1 MRSTTLAA
9 VLLATLLGAA
19 VGQNADVAALDAAIA
34 EAHADELLTGRESM
48 LLDDTYDTESLDYL
62 DDEVDSDVDSDAA
75 ETGLEMET
83 DSTDTDRDEDLLVL
97 GCSSHGMLE
106 VCLEV
111 HPALEEGIR
120 ACLENGSTVDAT
132 EEEVA
137 VTGGVKGRT
146 PFVRSKAGSGELS
159 CVAGA
164 AVVVV
169 DAAGKASAH
178 KENLQLE
185 GTLMGLSL
193 TVVADAG
200 AAGGRALSWH
210 GTLMSGE
217 MAVGQSEAVSVGFRV
232 GRASNTSEVGT
243 EVHVDISDLA
253 DGQLDL
259 PSRLSFSIAGLPF
272 FEGGALDVAES
283 CPFDAVVD
291 GGADLGV
298 AVPGVEAA
306 LVMTKAQF
314 DLCAFLSDGDT
325 KTPFLT
331 VAAGTSGPVEV
342 MGVAVEGLTAS
353 LSAAQDAD
361 NAGAVAWTGS
371 VAGTVQVFGGSVV
384 STAQAQFTSEEMS
397 ALSVSVDMEMG
408 GLHLVG
414 DVHYVSGGCSSANR
428 GAVSLSIP
436 SAGGFAGNGTL
447 VQKDGC
453 VGVVGTTELQPLWV
467 VDVELAA
474 DVGALEVAGVSVVG
488 ASAHLESWPAAPAAV
503 ATLPKWSGTVSGT
516 VALGSGSTGTVEVDV
531 DGSTGVMGVAVQ
543 GAVSVGP
550 VSGVVS
556 LEVADGVMRGNG
568 SFVFGEAKGG
578 SVGAA
583 PLLPTFSAAV
593 VHVSTYLPENAHM
606 PVWDVQGSLSSL
618 SVHGF
623 TLDTVSVVL
632 SAAFVNP
639 EKAGDVPE
647 LVWTGSV
654 DGAGSLEGTSVAMAA
669 AVEDNEFGSLVGAV
683 VVEGEGLVF
692 NGSIEITADNAGNG
706 CALLAGEG
714 ELVLTATSHTFMAS
728 LLYNKC
734 ARTAGDVR
742 YVVTGTAEGTLQL
755 DGLELAAASFEATG
769 VVPASVSGSGS
780 ALTWSGR
787 LGATGHLFGGSSSV
801 GVVFAQGELQAVEV
815 HTMFMTGNGMLQAAV
830 NFVYVNSCTKA
841 SRGHGSATVRLP
853 GTGDLAVVTDVL
865 YHPCSG
871 AMELSGTYDGR
882 WNGPG
887 AQLEAVSVWLRTGG
901 HGGAAMLST
910 RTWVGMVN
918 ATTAAGLSASVEFNS
933 SNPGA
938 VVSTLEY
945 EDSHVRVTA
954 TVGTDCTGE
963 GLLIV
968 KDLPHNIPALELDVS
983 LTKACGAGQSQ
994 AWRVAGSLA
1003 DVRIP
1008 FFGKTLTISSV
1019 AVEVTSSASG
1029 AKAVSVWGAYLK
1041 DFELDLSFP
1050 LPLRAEDMNLR
1061 GAVRAGAVMTPDG
1074 FATAWQG
1081 SGSASPLADSLG
1093 AAAPGMVKGLKG
1105 LSLSSAE
1112 VVVDFG
1118 GTVSLTATG
1127 TEFGL
1132 DFAVAVSVVKSG
1144 TVWNYGMAFT
1154 ANKPGSV
1161 SRSES
1166 KNLPVSVERMLKS
1179 LSPSWVRFS
1188 LAKAALVVQGVSL
1201 RRGLSL
1207 AAFLGEDNGP
1217 LKAMVAACPSGLE
1230 EQVAAAGGGGAG
1242 VTVVADI
1249 VSESEMTV
1257 FVMLAGQVVLSE
1269 RAVLREVALAFV
1281 VKTGVPEMGFKVVL
1295 DFTVGGGA
1303 DAQTFSAGG
1312 FIGLSAT
1319 GSLSV
1324 ALSVDSDTPWVRPF
1338 GVAGVKVLFPLGVKM
1353 TLSPLLLPSQFALIG
1368 GLQIGGASGTVA
1380 VGVDLQ
1386 DFSKCALTAEVRD
1399 FNLKGI
1405 VADIVQCKDCLGGV
1419 ASVLG
1424 DVSVERFA
1432 VSFNP
1437 DPVNAVAIT
1446 IADVS
1451 ATVPA
1456 GVSVEVENL
1465 RLWGVLHVVSARF
1478 AASEGSLEIAM
1489 LAEPM
1494 KWGPVSITSA
1504 DGKSGPSFE
1513 LALTSKQQEVRIDGR
1528 AVVLGQSVS
1537 LLLELSDARAYGRLV
1552 LSLGSGLSVDAE
1564 MASAG
1569 TPGKPGFSNTLTGTL
1584 KADILHQAAKS
1595 ATDFLLKLGTKATA
1609 ALKSAGKKVSDA
1621 KRKLSSVTKKL
1632 NKAQMKALGKIGS
1645 AKSTVNKWKKSL
1657 DKKKK
1662 SCKSKQ
1668 KRCRRKWWTCGS
1680 VPKCWVGYGVVKVAY
1695 YAAKKVLTA
1704 AERVVKAGIS
1714 VAKAA
1719 VNAAK
1724 KVLTATQAVL
1734 RAASAVVKTFKSI
1747 AAAVGG
1753 ALGNALRIHSLT
1765 FQGVLS
1771 DSETSVSLRADMTIV
1786 GHRFNFG
1793 FTTSLNY
1800 EKFVTNIYNQFRHR
1814 MRQRFGKLIKAL

>member
-1 MRSTTLAA
+1 MRSMTLAA

-19 VGQNADVAALDAAIA
+19 VGQNADVAADVDAAIA

-48 LLDDTYDTESLDYL
+48 LLDDTFVDMESLDYL
-62 DDEVDSDVDSDAA
+62 GEEGDVVESDTDVDSDV
-75 ETGLEMET
+75 ETETEMEMEMG
-83 DSTDTDRDEDLLVL
+83 STETERDEDLLVL
-97 GCSSHGMLE
+97 GCSGHGMLE
-106 VCLEV
+106 VCVEV
-111 HPALEEGIR
+111 HPALEAGIR
-120 ACLENGSTVDAT
+120 SCLETGAADAT

-146 PFVRSKAGSGELS
+146 PFVRSEAGSGALS

-164 AVVVV
+164 AVVAV
-169 DAAGKASAH
+169 DAAGEANVH
-178 KENLQLE
+178 KENLLLE

-193 TVVADAG
+193 TVVADDN
-200 AAGGRALSWH
+200 GGLAVNWH

-217 MAVGQSEAVSVGFRV
+217 MAVGRSEAVDVGFSVNRP
-232 GRASNTSEVGT
+232 SNTSEVVT
-243 EVHVDISDLA
+243 EVYLDISDLA
-253 DGQLDL
+253 DGLLDL
-259 PSRLSFSIAGLPF
+259 PSRLSFSQEGLPF

-283 CPFDAVVD
+283 CPFDAVVVA
-291 GGADLGV
+291 GADLGV

-314 DLCAFLSDGDT
+314 DLCAFLSDADK

-331 VAAGTSGPVEV
+331 VAAGMAGPVEV
-342 MGVAVEGLTAS
+342 NGVPVEGLTAA

-361 NAGAVAWTGS
+361 VAGAVAWTGS

-384 STAQAQFTSEEMS
+384 SAAEAQFTREGMS
-397 ALSVSVDMEMG
+397 ALSVAVDMETG

-414 DVHYVSGGCSSANR
+414 DLHYVSGGCSSANR

-436 SAGGFAGNGTL
+436 SVGGFAGNGTL

-453 VGVVGTTELQPLWV
+453 VGVVGTTEPQPLWV

-474 DVGALEVAGVSVVG
+474 DAGALEVAGVSLVG

-503 ATLPKWSGTVSGT
+503 AMPPRWSGTVSGT
-516 VALGSGSTGTVEVDV
+516 VALGSGSTGTAEVTV
-531 DGSTGVMGVAVQ
+531 DGVVGLISVAVQ

-550 VSGVVS
+550 VRGAVS
-556 LEVADGVMRGNG
+556 LEVSDGVMRGNG
-568 SFVFGEAKGG
+568 SFVFGAGAD
-578 SVGAA
+578 AA
-583 PLLPTFSAAV
+583 PLVPTFSAAV
-593 VHVSTYLPENAHM
+593 VHVSTYRPENAHM
-606 PVWDVQGSLSSL
+606 PVWDVRGSLSSL

-623 TLDTVSVVL
+623 MLDSVSVVL

-647 LVWTGSV
+647 LAWNGSV
-654 DGAGSLEGTSVAMAA
+654 AGAGSLEGTSVALAA
-669 AVEDNEFGSLVGAV
+669 AVEEGEFGSLVGAV

-692 NGSIEITADNAGNG
+692 NGSIEITADNARDEF
-706 CALLAGEG
+706 ALLAGEG
-714 ELVLTATSHTFMAS
+714 EVVLTATSHTFMAS
-728 LLYNKC
+728 LLYNKS
-734 ARTAGDVR
+734 ARAEGDVR
-742 YVVTGTAEGTLQL
+742 YAVTGTAVGALQL

-769 VVPASVSGSGS
+769 VVSGS
-780 ALTWSGR
+780 ALTWSGH
-787 LGATGHLFGGSSSV
+787 LAATGHLFGGSSSV
-801 GVVFAQGELQAVEV
+801 QVVFAEGELQAAEV
-815 HTMFMTGNGMLQAAV
+815 HTMFMTPNGMLQAAV
-830 NFVYVNSCTKA
+830 DFVYVNSCTEA
-841 SRGHGSATVRLP
+841 SRGHGSAKVRLP
-853 GTGDLAVVTDVL
+853 GTADLAVVTDVA

-871 AMELSGTYDGR
+871 AMELTGTYDGR
-882 WNGPG
+882 WDGPG
-887 AQLEAVSVWLRTGG
+887 AQLEAVSVSLHTGG

-910 RTWVGMVN
+910 RTWVGTMN
-918 ATTAAGLSASVEFNS
+918 ATTAAGLSVSVEFNS

-954 TVGTDCTGE
+954 TVGGTDCTGE

-968 KDLPHNIPALELDVS
+968 KDLPHNIPAMELGVS
-983 LTKACGAGQSQ
+983 LTKACGADADQS
-994 AWRVAGSLA
+994 WRVEGSLA
-1003 DVRIP
+1003 DMRIP
-1008 FFGKTLTISSV
+1008 FYGKTLTISS
-1019 AVEVTSSASG
+1019 ATVEVTSSASG
-1029 AKAVSVWGAYLK
+1029 AKTVSVQGAFLK

-1050 LPLRAEDMNLR
+1050 LPLRAEDVGLR

-1105 LSLSSAE
+1105 LALSSAE

-1118 GTVSLTATG
+1118 GTVSVTATG
-1127 TEFGL
+1127 TAFGL
-1132 DFAVAVSVVKSG
+1132 DFAVAVSVVKTG
-1144 TVWNYGMAFT
+1144 TVWNYAMAFT
-1154 ANKPGSV
+1154 ADEPGSV
-1161 SRSES
+1161 SLSGSES
-1166 KNLPVSVERMLKS
+1166 EDLPVSVRQMVKS

-1249 VSESEMTV
+1249 VSEAEMTV
-1257 FVMLAGQVVLSE
+1257 FVMLAGQVAVGD

-1312 FIGLSAT
+1312 FIGLSAA

-1353 TLSPLLLPSQFALIG
+1353 TITPALLPSQFALIG

-1386 DFSKCALTAEVRD
+1386 DFSKCALTAEVEK

-1405 VADIVQCKDCLGGV
+1405 VTDVVQCKDCLGRV
-1419 ASVLG
+1419 ASVLS
-1424 DVSVERFA
+1424 DVSVEYFA

-1437 DPVNAVAIT
+1437 DPVKAVAIT

-1451 ATVPA
+1451 VTVPA
-1456 GVSVEVENL
+1456 GVSIEVEDL
-1465 RLWGVLHVVSARF
+1465 RLWGVVHVVSAHF
-1478 AASEGSLEIAM
+1478 AASEGALEIAM
-1489 LAEPM
+1489 LAEPVE
-1494 KWGPVSITSA
+1494 WGPVSITSA
-1504 DGKSGPSFE
+1504 DGKSGPTFE
-1513 LALTSKQQEVRIDGR
+1513 VALTSKQQEVRIDGR
-1528 AVVLGQSVS
+1528 AVVLGQSVA
-1537 LLLELSDARAYGRLV
+1537 LLLELSDARKYGHLV
-1552 LSLGSGLSVDAE
+1552 LSLGSGLSVDVELEAV
-1564 MASAG
+1564 G
-1569 TPGKPGFSNTLTGTL
+1569 TPGKRGFSNTLTGTV
-1584 KADILHQAAKS
+1584 KSDIVRQAAER
-1595 ATDFLLKLGTKATA
+1595 ATSFLLELGTKATS
-1609 ALKSAGKKVSDA
+1609 ALRSAGGKVSSA
-1621 KRKLSSVTKKL
+1621 QRKVRSVTKKL
-1632 NKAQMKALGKIGS
+1632 KKVQYKAMKKISS

-1662 SCKSKQ
+1662 SCKSKE
-1668 KRCRRKWWTCGS
+1668 KTCKRKWWKCGA
-1680 VPKCWVGYGVVKVAY
+1680 VPKCWIGYGTVKVAY
-1695 YAAKKVLTA
+1695 YAAKKVLNA
-1704 AERVVKAGIS
+1704 AERAVKAGIS
-1714 VAKAA
+1714 VAKKAVKAA
-1719 VNAAK
+1719 DKVLGAAK
-1724 KVLTATQAVL
+1724 AVL
-1734 RAASAVVKTFKSI
+1734 RAASAVVTAFKSI
-1747 AAAVGG
+1747 ARAVGG
-1753 ALGNALRIHSLT
+1753 ALKDALRIHSLV
-1765 FQGVLS
+1765 FSSDLS
-1771 DSETSVSLRADMTIV
+1771 NSDTAVSVKADMTVV
-1786 GHRFNFG
+1786 GHRFNFA
-1793 FTTSLNY
+1793 FKTNVNY
-1800 EKFVTNIYNQFRHR
+1800 EKFVSNIYNEFRHH